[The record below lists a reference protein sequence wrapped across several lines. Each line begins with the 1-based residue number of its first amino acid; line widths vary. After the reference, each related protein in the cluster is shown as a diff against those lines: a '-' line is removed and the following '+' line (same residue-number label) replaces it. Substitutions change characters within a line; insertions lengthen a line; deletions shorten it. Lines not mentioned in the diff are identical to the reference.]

1 MFRVN
6 RQTDYAVRILL
17 ALARRPEGTRLSTAA
32 IQEEMLIPPALAGRI
47 VARLASAGLLHTTPG
62 RDGGLSLAR
71 PPAQIHLAHVIEA
84 MEGPLCLSECM
95 LPEAAASPCP
105 FAHHCPVR
113 ARWGRIERALLDALE
128 AITFAELAAD
138 ERALPVTA
146 LGERVRV

>member
-6 RQTDYAVRILL
+6 RQTDYAIRVLL
-17 ALARRPEGTRLSTAA
+17 ALARRPAGARVSTAI

-47 VARLASAGLLHTTPG
+47 VAQLASAGLLHTTPG

-71 PPAQIHLAHVIEA
+71 PPAQINLAQVIEA

-95 LPEAAASPCP
+95 LPQAAATPCP
-105 FAHHCPVR
+105 FAHNCPVR

-128 AITFAELAAD
+128 SITFAELAAD
-138 ERALPVTA
+138 ERALPATT
-146 LGERVRV
+146 LTERVRV